1 MSKDDIK
8 KIEKFVQETCKKES
22 NKWGSSAWTHH
33 IVTVVKYAKSLAKK
47 LDADMEIVEISA
59 LLHDIASISNPDWVE
74 DHHIHGTKLAEEVLK
89 KYNYPQEKIEKVKHC
104 ILTHRGSKKIKRET
118 IEAEI
123 VASADAMAHFDNIP
137 ALMKVAFQVKEMDTD
152 EGAKWVLDK
161 IERSWKKL
169 MPEAK
174 EMMKEKYEAIK
185 IVLGKNNHDY

>member
-1 MSKDDIK
+1 MSKEDIK

-33 IVTVVKYAKSLAKK
+33 IVTVVKYSKLLAKK
-47 LDADMEIVEISA
+47 LDADEEIVEISA
-59 LLHDIASISNPDWVE
+59 LLHDIASISNPDWLE
-74 DHHIHGTKLAEEVLK
+74 DHHIHGVKLAEKILK

-104 ILTHRGSKKIKRET
+104 IFAHRGSKKIKRET

-123 VASADAMAHFDNIP
+123 VASADAMSHFDNIP
-137 ALMKVAFQVKEMDTD
+137 ALMKVSYQVKQMETD
-152 EGAKWVLDK
+152 EGTEWVLNK

-174 EMMKEKYEAIK
+174 ETMRKKYEAIK
-185 IVLGKNNHDY
+185 LILS